1 MDSRQECIICGKE
14 RTAWVWPEGS
24 DIAPIPVCSDC
35 YAGVDAVIGT
45 ITEYEQRV
53 RVIFPMIPPK
63 KTHGITQTETQ
74 TETQTKA
81 TR

>member
-45 ITEYEQRV
+45 ITEYEQHV
-53 RVIFPMIPPK
+53 RVIFPR